1 MINFISAN
9 KADKMQKTSVA
20 LKNNY
25 LTYKKLMV
33 ELQITLLT
41 FLK

>member
-1 MINFISAN
+1 MINFISAK

-25 LTYKKLMV
+25 L
-33 ELQITLLT
+33 LT
-41 FLK
+41 KNYG